1 MKKEIIAIILFLV
14 IMLAIF
20 FIGRS
25 RFEAIESGQ
34 MTLVSESQV
43 DR

>member
-20 FIGRS
+20 FIGRA
-25 RFEAIESGQ
+25 RFNAIESGEL
-34 MTLVSESQV
+34 TLVNQSEM

>member
-20 FIGRS
+20 FIGRE
-25 RFEAIESGQ
+25 RFNAIESGQ
-34 MTLVSESQV
+34 MTLVNQSYM

>member
-20 FIGRS
+20 FIGRA

-34 MTLVSESQV
+34 MTLVEQSLV